1 MPYGMDVISVTDI
14 VTVIS
19 KTSEVKEVKLPTTYR
34 ECEIIEQ
41 YIYGAAVDKE
51 NNIYV
56 LRTLYIRTEND
67 EDEPGSSML
76 FILDENSD
84 VIQECKL
91 DFLEGTYPNE
101 HVRIAMNKKMI
112 SS

>member
-1 MPYGMDVISVTDI
+1 MN
-14 VTVIS
+14 
-19 KTSEVKEVKLPTTYR
+19 R
-34 ECEIIEQ
+34 ECEIVEQ

-56 LRTLYIRTEND
+56 LRTLYIRTENG
-67 EDEPGSSML
+67 EESGSSML
-76 FILDENSD
+76 FILDENYD